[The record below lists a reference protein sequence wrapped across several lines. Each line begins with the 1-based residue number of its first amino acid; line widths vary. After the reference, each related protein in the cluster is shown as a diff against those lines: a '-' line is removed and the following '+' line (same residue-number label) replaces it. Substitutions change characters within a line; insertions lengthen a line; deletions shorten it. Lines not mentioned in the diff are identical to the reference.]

1 MKSGDPE
8 TARWCSDL
16 LGSQE
21 VDSFREGMSY
31 GAHEMKDGVNIA
43 KNYTEKTIAMPSE
56 IMSLPKFHG
65 FIIMTDGYPMA
76 KIEFSYKGWPVVYE
90 AFIPVKQ
97 ITKDDNKEPEETK
110 PAEQDKS

>member
-1 MKSGDPE
+1 
-8 TARWCSDL
+8 
-16 LGSQE
+16 
-21 VDSFREGMSY
+21 MSY

-90 AFIPVKQ
+90 AFIPVKH